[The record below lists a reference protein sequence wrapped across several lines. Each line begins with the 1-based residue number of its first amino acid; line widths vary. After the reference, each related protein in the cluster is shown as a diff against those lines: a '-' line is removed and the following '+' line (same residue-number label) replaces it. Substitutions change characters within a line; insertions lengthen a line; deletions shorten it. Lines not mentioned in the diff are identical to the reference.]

1 MADPVTTIIGLVSG
15 IITFIDFGQKIVS
28 EVRNIQNSVHG
39 TTANIYELDL
49 VIGDVRRSNKL
60 AMELPRNQFSHD
72 ELRIM
77 AMVVE
82 CEKLVDELQKM
93 TSLLRRRDDARLK
106 KLESARVAVRSF
118 LKQDEI
124 QALRSR
130 LDVLDLRI
138 RGHLSSIL
146 QNRQHSLIM
155 AKLAQIEASHKRMD
169 IQNGSKLNSIR
180 SDLLSLSRD
189 RTRLNSPVQTAARG
203 TQLTDIK
210 TKLDMLQ
217 GEQSSCTMQIKVLES
232 LYFPELSR
240 RWHQIKKADI
250 QSNEWIYDPE
260 QTSFVSWLEGQRQG
274 DGFFYV
280 TGRAGSGK
288 STLMKFVSE
297 NEHTIQSLRKWA
309 GKAKLYTASYYFW
322 IQGTEKQKTSAG
334 LFQSLLYQILR
345 SIPELI
351 TSVYQN
357 RLHHEVWE
365 MEDLIGIFK
374 RIAQQTSLNTRF
386 CFFVD
391 GLDEYDGEEKDIIR
405 LLQELS
411 SSKHIKICASSR
423 PGRQYE
429 SILPRDVHTFDIARF
444 TKGDMERYIDTR
456 LQSCTNW
463 RNLAATDPVC
473 QDILSELSARA
484 GGVWLWVSLVTA
496 DIIKEAEKNEEVA
509 TLRRIVDAFPADLH
523 KYFERIIERIPR
535 FHQEEMAQ
543 IFLIAVEELQPLP
556 LYAFALLEQER
567 KNTNYAT
574 DASITPVSETHVEPQ
589 YPALKDRIRNRCSD
603 LLIVDDGPHPVFLS
617 HSVDFL
623 HRTVRD
629 FLQGDYDK
637 QLRAYVK
644 KEFDPLVSLSR
655 ICLGLLKA
663 LPVFQFRDRDIVNK
677 VIGLTDEL
685 LYYAH
690 EIEKRKNL
698 QDTPLISILDELD
711 RVNCHHAR
719 DVTNHWTHARD
730 SPARRGYDVYSEGGN
745 CNFLALAVQARLVQ
759 YVRVKVQADPRNM
772 QKRGR
777 PLLDYALRPRRVTP
791 ISMPYHSI
799 RDDPSV
805 DVDMVE
811 LLLGRGANPNQ
822 PVHLNNGTSVWG
834 LFLLS
839 IYESHELHSTSLGF
853 AYQSLNKAWYQ
864 ACFALIRAGARRDCL
879 SRYADKGLDMS
890 VILEKVFGRDR
901 AAGLE
906 QAMEQKENKEQKE
919 HSSCVAM

>member
-15 IITFIDFGQKIVS
+15 IITFIDFGHKFVS
-28 EVRNIQNSVHG
+28 EVRNIHNSVHG
-39 TTANIYELDL
+39 TTANIHELDL
-49 VIGDVRRSNKL
+49 VISDVRHSNEL
-60 AMELPRNQFSHD
+60 AMKLPRNQLSHD
-72 ELRIM
+72 ELRII

-82 CEKLVDELQKM
+82 CEKLVRELQKA
-93 TSLLRRRDDARLK
+93 TSLLRRRDDARQK

-130 LDVLDLRI
+130 LDALDLRI

-146 QNRQHSLIM
+146 QNHQNSLIM
-155 AKLAQIEASHKRMD
+155 AKLAQIESSHRRME
-169 IQNGSKLNSIR
+169 IQNESKLHSIR
-180 SDLLSLSRD
+180 SDLLSLSED
-189 RTRLNSPVQTAARG
+189 QTRLNNPVQAAARG
-203 TQLTDIK
+203 NRLIDIK
-210 TKLDMLQ
+210 AKLDLLQ
-217 GEQSSCTMQIKVLES
+217 GEQSSCTLQIKVLES

-240 RWHQIKKADI
+240 RWHQIKNADI
-250 QSNEWIYDPE
+250 QSNAWIFDPE
-260 QTSFVSWLEGQRQG
+260 KTSFVSWLEGRRQG
-274 DGFFYV
+274 DGFFYI

-288 STLMKFVSE
+288 STLMKFVAQS
-297 NEHTIQSLRKWA
+297 EHTVQSLEKWA
-309 GKAKLYTASYYFW
+309 DKAKLYTASYYFW
-322 IQGTEKQKTSAG
+322 NQGTEKQKTGVG

-345 SIPELI
+345 SAPELI
-351 TSVYQN
+351 TYVYRT

-374 RIAQQTSLNTRF
+374 RIAQQTSLDTKF

-429 SILPRDVHTFDIARF
+429 SILPRDGHTFDIARF

-463 RNLAATDPVC
+463 RHLAATDPVC
-473 QDILSELSARA
+473 QDILNELSARA

-509 TLRRIVDAFPADLH
+509 TLRRIVDEFPADLH
-523 KYFERIIERIPR
+523 KYFERMIKRIPR

-543 IFLIAVEELQPLP
+543 IFLIAVEGLQPLP
-556 LYAFALLEQER
+556 LYAFALLAQER
-567 KNTNYAT
+567 KSTNYAIYT
-574 DASITPVSETHVEPQ
+574 PITPISKTDIKPR

-603 LLIVDDGPHPVFLS
+603 LLIVDDGPHPAFLS

-629 FLQGDYDK
+629 FLQGEYDK

-663 LPVFQFRDRDIVNK
+663 LPVFEFWDRDTANK
-677 VIGLTDEL
+677 VMNLTDEI
-685 LYYAH
+685 LYYAQ
-690 EIEKRKNL
+690 EIEKRKYL
-698 QDTPLISILDELD
+698 HDTPLVSILDELD
-711 RVNCHHAR
+711 RVNSHHAR
-719 DVTNHWTHARD
+719 DLGYHWTHARD
-730 SPARRGYDVYSEGGN
+730 PPAKRGYDEYFEGGE
-745 CNFLALAVQARLVQ
+745 CNFLALAVQAHLVQ

-777 PLLDYALRPRRVTP
+777 PLLDYALRPRRATP

-811 LLLGRGANPNQ
+811 LLLERGANPNQ

-839 IYESHELHSTSLGF
+839 VYESHELHSTSLGF

-879 SRYADKGLDMS
+879 SRYADDGLDLS

-901 AAGLE
+901 AAALE
-906 QAMEQKENKEQKE
+906 QAME
-919 HSSCVAM
+919 